1 MGDNWAWHTSP
12 WYNSSVVGSPV
23 STPILTVTTTLF
35 SSAIIAY
42 FYLAKESW
50 TCTVKFYI
58 NWGRRRQQHIIGK
71 MNIFL
76 DILQLLQILRE
87 FLSNIFVPA
96 LTMRGWIYLLYLPSP
111 QYSSAIIA
119 YNVMAMHC
127 YTLYIIG
134 ERWFKILFIQT
145 VMNSFRKII
154 QPVLFLNETKLKI
167 YFSISFFWKCESWR
181 IKPLIA

>member
-1 MGDNWAWHTSP
+1 MLLGKFQQQNFNIYNASVCQNLSKFVGEKIWFLHLFAILRFFRKILSSSSSSYMGDNWAWHTSP

-23 STPILTVTTTLF
+23 STPILTVTTALF

-58 NWGRRRQQHIIGK
+58 NWGRRRQQHFIGK

-76 DILQLLQILRE
+76 GYFATFFTILQILRE

-96 LTMRGWIYLLYLPSP
+96 LTMRGWM
-111 QYSSAIIA
+111 YSVVS
-119 YNVMAMHC
+119 
-127 YTLYIIG
+127 T
-134 ERWFKILFIQT
+134 Q
-145 VMNSFRKII
+145 
-154 QPVLFLNETKLKI
+154 
-167 YFSISFFWKCESWR
+167 
-181 IKPLIA
+181 

>member
-1 MGDNWAWHTSP
+1 MLLGKFQQQNFNIYNASVYKNLSKFVRENYEILHLLRNLTNFAKNSLQLQLYSYTVCEIIEHDVRV

-35 SSAIIAY
+35 SSAIKAY

-58 NWGRRRQQHIIGK
+58 NWGRRRQQHFIGK

-96 LTMRGWIYLLYLPSP
+96 LTMRGWM
-111 QYSSAIIA
+111 YSVVS
-119 YNVMAMHC
+119 
-127 YTLYIIG
+127 T
-134 ERWFKILFIQT
+134 Q
-145 VMNSFRKII
+145 
-154 QPVLFLNETKLKI
+154 
-167 YFSISFFWKCESWR
+167 
-181 IKPLIA
+181 